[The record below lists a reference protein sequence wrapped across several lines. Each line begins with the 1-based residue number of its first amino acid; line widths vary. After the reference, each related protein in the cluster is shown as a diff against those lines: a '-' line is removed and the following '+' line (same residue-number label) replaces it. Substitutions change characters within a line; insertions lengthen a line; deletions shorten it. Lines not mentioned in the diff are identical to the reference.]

1 MTQRPAVVFVVETV
15 VPACVGVG
23 IFGYMVYRCAGAVLH
38 AARQAF
44 VEFVSG

>member
-1 MTQRPAVVFVVETV
+1 MKRRPAVVFVVETV

-23 IFGYMVYRCAGAVLH
+23 LFGYMAYRFAGVVLR